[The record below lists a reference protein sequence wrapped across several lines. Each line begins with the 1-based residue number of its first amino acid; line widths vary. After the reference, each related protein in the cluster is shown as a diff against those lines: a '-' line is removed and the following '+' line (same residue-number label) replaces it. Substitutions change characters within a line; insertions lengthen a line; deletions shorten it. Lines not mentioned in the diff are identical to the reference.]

1 MKERSILKFA
11 AVLAFVLAAMLGCK
25 KERWLRTYKN
35 GVFEDSINVTGWE
48 VNEDVVWLGELYY
61 PWQGE
66 DSIDYSGG
74 YYFYKGK
81 KVLDENPAPLLT
93 VNGKTVGIAID
104 WPLEVFAIYEAFD
117 SSKIITI
124 DYSDP
129 WMDEHNYNLA
139 TLERFPNLVGV
150 RIDLDS
156 RTDLEKLDS
165 ISSSLRLYVFCDY
178 ATDEALEFISRYP
191 NIRTLGVRER
201 WVKVSPNGVKHIWK
215 LKELRSLA
223 TPYGYLFR
231 GWNSRHL
238 PKLRELYS
246 SEIILY

>member
-1 MKERSILKFA
+1 MKKVVIFAIL
-11 AVLAFVLAAMLGCK
+11 LALAAALGCK
-25 KERWLRTYKN
+25 KERWLRVYN
-35 GVFEDSINVTGWE
+35 AGEFEDSINVTGWE
-48 VNEDVVWLGELYY
+48 VNEDVVWLDEFYY

-74 YYFYKGK
+74 YYFYKGRK
-81 KVLDENPAPLLT
+81 LLDEDPGPLLT
-93 VNGKTVGIAID
+93 VNGKTVGITID
-104 WPLEVFAIYEAFD
+104 YPLEVFAIYEAFD

-129 WMDEHNYNLA
+129 WLDEQNYNLA

-150 RIDLDS
+150 QIGLDS

-165 ISSSLRLYVFCDY
+165 IPSSLRLYVSCGY

-191 NIRTLGVRER
+191 NIRTLGVGER
-201 WVKVSPNGVKHIWK
+201 WVKVSPDGVKHIWK

-223 TPYGYLFR
+223 TPHDYLFR

-246 SEIILY
+246 PGIILY